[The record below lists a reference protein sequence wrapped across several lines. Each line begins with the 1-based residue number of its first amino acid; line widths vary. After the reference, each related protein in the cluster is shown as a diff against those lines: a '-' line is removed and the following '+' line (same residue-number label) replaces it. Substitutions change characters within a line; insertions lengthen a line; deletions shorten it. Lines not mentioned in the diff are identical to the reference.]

1 MQVKTL
7 RTFKSV
13 TSFLKG
19 YFKNNLN
26 EYIILKKKKNWQKTT
41 KFCKAI
47 ILQLKNKLK
56 KKNYTIISD
65 VIL

>member
-26 EYIILKKKKNWQKTT
+26 EYIILKKKKKIGRKQPNSVR
-41 KFCKAI
+41 
-47 ILQLKNKLK
+47 QLSFN
-56 KKNYTIISD
+56 
-65 VIL
+65 

>member
-26 EYIILKKKKNWQKTT
+26 EYIILKKKKLAENNQ
-41 KFCKAI
+41 
-47 ILQLKNKLK
+47 IL
-56 KKNYTIISD
+56 
-65 VIL
+65 

>member
-26 EYIILKKKKNWQKTT
+26 EYIILKKKKIGRKQPNSVR
-41 KFCKAI
+41 
-47 ILQLKNKLK
+47 QLSFN
-56 KKNYTIISD
+56 
-65 VIL
+65 

>member
-26 EYIILKKKKNWQKTT
+26 EYIILKKKKKRQKTT

-47 ILQLKNKLK
+47 IPQLKNKLK
-56 KKNYTIISD
+56 KKN
-65 VIL
+65 